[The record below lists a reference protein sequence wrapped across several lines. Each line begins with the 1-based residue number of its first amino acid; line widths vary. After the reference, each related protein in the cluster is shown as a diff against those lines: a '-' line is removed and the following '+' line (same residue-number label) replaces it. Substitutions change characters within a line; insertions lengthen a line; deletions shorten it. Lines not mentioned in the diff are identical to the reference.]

1 MFSIGLISGTKQW
14 RNYGWANLGL
24 GPPRIWSFLLYFLL
38 DQPKNTQNLKKYSNN
53 IAWPAQKFS
62 CSSATVGEC
71 STVERNTSLSVT
83 KMVGQ
88 ARLEGKQ

>member
-14 RNYGWANLGL
+14 RSYGWANLGL

-38 DQPKNTQNLKKYSNN
+38 GRPENTQNLKKNSNN

-62 CSSATVGEC
+62 FSSAT
-71 STVERNTSLSVT
+71 T
-83 KMVGQ
+83 KNMKICYH
-88 ARLEGKQ
+88 L